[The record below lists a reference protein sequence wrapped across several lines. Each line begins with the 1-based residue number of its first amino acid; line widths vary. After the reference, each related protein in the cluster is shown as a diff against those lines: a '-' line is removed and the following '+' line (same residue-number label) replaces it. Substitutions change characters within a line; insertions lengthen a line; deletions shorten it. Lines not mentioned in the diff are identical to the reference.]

1 MTNEDSTTTE
11 LDPDLFFEEEQPAE
25 QTPPDPEQQPEVSAS
40 EPDPDVPEKYRGKSA
55 LEIIKMHQDA
65 ERLIG
70 KQGNEVGELR
80 RVVDDIVGTMQAQ
93 PSAPAPQ
100 EPETDFFTD
109 PQGATEQ
116 TVSKALE
123 SNQDIQS
130 IKQELAEAR
139 RERAARAL
147 LARHPDAA
155 QISQDPSFGE
165 WVAKSKYRMKKF
177 EDSHR
182 NFDSE
187 VASELFDEWK
197 ERKQVAETT
206 AANAEKQRQESV
218 TQASTGSGKSSSET
232 RGKPILSRE
241 RLIKLKMTNPD
252 RYYAQIDEIKQAYA
266 ERRVK

>member
-1 MTNEDSTTTE
+1 MTTEESAVTE
-11 LDPDLFFEEEQPAE
+11 LDPDLFIEEELPVVE
-25 QTPPDPEQQPEVSAS
+25 TPEEVVPVPEEPAS
-40 EPDPDVPEKYRGKSA
+40 EPDPAVPEKYRGKSA

-93 PSAPAPQ
+93 TSTPAPQ

-109 PQGATEQ
+109 PQGATQQ
-116 TVSKALE
+116 TVTKALE

-155 QISQDPSFGE
+155 QISQDPQFGE
-165 WVAKSKYRMKKF
+165 WVAKSNYRMKKF

-206 AANAEKQRQESV
+206 AANAQAQRQESV
-218 TQASTGSGKSSSET
+218 SQASTGSGKSSSET

-241 RLIKLKMTNPD
+241 RLIKLKAENPD
-252 RYYAQIDEIKQAYA
+252 RYYAQIDMIKQAYA